1 MAKTTRTPI
10 ECSPISFPLSPPPA
24 CSLVLTLLCC
34 ALWLAA
40 CAEKKA
46 EKPKTAPSVP
56 VAVATATQRT
66 VPVQIRTIGTVEA
79 AATVGIKPRIMG
91 ELMEVHFKE
100 GDDVKRGDL
109 LFTIDPRPSQAA
121 LAEAQAKLARDT
133 ALARNAEMDAKRY
146 AELVEK
152 NYVSQEKYNEVR
164 SNAEALKATLNAD
177 QAAVESARLQLSY
190 CYMYAPISGRTGNLL
205 ADAGNTI
212 KANPDDPI
220 VVLRQ
225 IEPIQVSFAV
235 PERHLGEI
243 QGYAAAG
250 TLPVEIH
257 VPGHSGPLIQGRL
270 TFIDNTVNT
279 ATGTILLKATYEN
292 TDRRLWPGQFV
303 DVALTLTQRPNAVL
317 VPSAAI
323 QSGQQGTYVFVVKAD
338 MTVEI
343 RILKVAFYVD
353 HEAVVDSGL
362 DGGETVVTDG
372 QLRLAPGALVEI
384 KEAAKSQDRPS

>member
-10 ECSPISFPLSPPPA
+10 ECSSISFPLSPAPA

-40 CAEKKA
+40 CAEKQA
-46 EKPKTAPSVP
+46 EKPKTAPAVP

-109 LFTIDPRPSQAA
+109 LFIIDPRPSQAA

-177 QAAVESARLQLSY
+177 QATVESARLQLSY

-225 IEPIQVSFAV
+225 IEPIQVSFAA

-243 QGYAAAG
+243 QRYAAAD

-257 VPGHSGPLIQGRL
+257 VPGDSGPLIQGRL

-317 VPSAAI
+317 IPSAAI
-323 QSGQQGTYVFVVKAD
+323 QSGQQGTYVFVVKPD
-338 MTVEI
+338 MTVEV

>member
-1 MAKTTRTPI
+1 MAKTSRTPI
-10 ECSPISFPLSPPPA
+10 ECSSISFPLSPAPA

-46 EKPKTAPSVP
+46 EKPKTAPAVP

-66 VPVQIRTIGTVEA
+66 VPAQIRTIGTVEA

-243 QGYAAAG
+243 QRYAAAD

-257 VPGHSGPLIQGRL
+257 VPGDSGPLIQGRL

-343 RILKVAFYVD
+343 RILKVALYVD

>member
-10 ECSPISFPLSPPPA
+10 EYSSISFPLSPAPA

-40 CAEKKA
+40 CAEKQA
-46 EKPKTAPSVP
+46 EKPKTAPAVP

-190 CYMYAPISGRTGNLL
+190 CFMYAPISGRTGNLL

-243 QGYAAAG
+243 QRYAAAG

-257 VPGHSGPLIQGRL
+257 VPGDSGPLIQGRL

-323 QSGQQGTYVFVVKAD
+323 QSGQQGTYVFVVKPD